1 MMYILNMIKEESI
14 FQKLIYLQL
23 GICLAELILYA
34 YLFFYPAEFASLGLM
49 NFSVTGLRPGFTD
62 TFFTIEYL
70 LGVSLVYI
78 VSLILLLLMKDG
90 GRYLYTFYIVF
101 LFLYILF
108 SGDSVEEPII
118 ETITNIETM
127 AQGITLYLIFLT
139 PLKKKFK

>member
-49 NFSVTGLRPGFTD
+49 NFSVTGLRPGITD
-62 TFFTIEYL
+62 TFFTVEYL

-90 GRYLYTFYIVF
+90 GRYLYAFYIVF